1 MSTQNLQGQIAI
13 LKKKLM
19 EYETNWQSAEILTK
33 RITEEAHISSMYQKE
48 RDGYQERLGKVQDML
63 ERATTENSTMKLSVH
78 QFEIEKSRFI
88 TEIEH

>member
-1 MSTQNLQGQIAI
+1 
-13 LKKKLM
+13 
-19 EYETNWQSAEILTK
+19 
-33 RITEEAHISSMYQKE
+33 MYQKE